1 MGRNK
6 IPDEVKKRRG
16 TLQPC
21 RASKNSLPAP
31 GDFKLKP
38 PSWLTKPEKKA
49 FKVAADILSAW
60 GILTPA
66 DEGVVT
72 MYVVALSRWKEAEEH
87 IRAEGMFVPTTVID
101 KKGNS
106 HRINQENPWYAVSI
120 DQMKAS
126 IKLQQQL
133 GFSPNARAK
142 ILSMIS
148 KDEEDHDDFSEFEQ

>member
-21 RASKNSLPAP
+21 RASKNSLPAL
-31 GDFKLKP
+31 GDFELKP
-38 PSWLTKPEKKA
+38 PAWLSRPEKKA

-66 DEGVVT
+66 DEGVLT
-72 MYVVALSRWKEAEEH
+72 MYVVSLARWKEAEDH
-87 IRAEGMFVPTTVID
+87 IRAEGMFVSTTIFD
-101 KKGNS
+101 KRGNP
-106 HRINQENPWYAVSI
+106 HLVEADNPWYQKSI
-120 DQMKAS
+120 DQMRAS
-126 IKLQQQL
+126 MKLQQQL

-148 KDEEDHDDFSEFEQ
+148 KDEEEKDDFSEFEQ

>member
-6 IPDEVKKRRG
+6 IPDEIKARRG

-21 RASKNSLPAP
+21 RASKRTIPQQE
-31 GDFKLKP
+31 DFTLKP
-38 PSWLTKPEKKA
+38 PVWVSKSEKKA
-49 FKVAADILSAW
+49 FKVAASILSAW

-87 IRAEGMFVPTTVID
+87 IRAEGMFISTTIFD
-101 KKGNS
+101 KKGNP
-106 HRINQENPWYAVSI
+106 HLVEKENPWYAISI

-148 KDEEDHDDFSEFEQ
+148 KDEEDQDDFSEFEQ